1 LRSPSRV
8 GVGSAVAVRAGA
20 SRVGGGDGAAD
31 ALPEGG
37 LARRARAR
45 ARIGRPETFDESI
58 REEPKDGSLCMNR
71 RTSGA
76 ATVGLI
82 WIIVLILLLIGCAAG
97 LYAVSADKTKA
108 EEAIVAQKKLTE
120 EADGKVKTLKNKLS
134 ALSKVVG
141 FRDES
146 DQGDS
151 RDDQIAKAIEDIRT
165 KQNLGADAT
174 TTSKVI
180 EKLQTQIE
188 ELTRQL
194 AEAKTQQTTEVQ
206 ARASL
211 QGNLQDVTKAK
222 DEENEK
228 ITKQLTDE
236 RDRHANQETTDKGR
250 IDDLEKR
257 MKDADARVKAA
268 KDEGDKQIA
277 KLSEEVKTRDARI
290 AELAKR
296 VETIRLPDQPDG
308 SVLDASTASTCYI
321 DIGRKQMLVRGTRFK
336 VFSYAK
342 NGSMHEK
349 GMIEVTK
356 VEDSMAEATVV
367 DLKDKFD
374 PIAKGDK
381 IAAPNYDPKMPREF
395 VLVGRFPSGYSRALV
410 ADRLRALGSTVKD
423 KVGPTTDFLVV
434 GDKDEGAAKPEETK
448 EGDAA
453 AAAPSED
460 EELKL
465 AQLYRVQIVPV
476 RDILD
481 YVKYE

>member
-1 LRSPSRV
+1 
-8 GVGSAVAVRAGA
+8 
-20 SRVGGGDGAAD
+20 
-31 ALPEGG
+31 
-37 LARRARAR
+37 
-45 ARIGRPETFDESI
+45 
-58 REEPKDGSLCMNR
+58 MNR

-120 EADGKVKTLKNKLS
+120 EADGKVKALKNKLS

-141 FRDES
+141 FRDET

-165 KQNLGADAT
+165 KQNLGPDAT

-194 AEAKTQQTTEVQ
+194 AEAKTQQATEVQ

-228 ITKQLTDE
+228 INKQLTDE

-277 KLSEEVKTRDARI
+277 KLTEEVKTRDARI

-308 SVLDASTASTCYI
+308 SILDASTASTCYI

-423 KVGPTTDFLVV
+423 KVGPTTDFLII
-434 GDKDEGAAKPEETK
+434 GDKDEGAASKPEEAK
-448 EGDAA
+448 EGGNDASA
-453 AAAPSED
+453 AGPSED

>member
-1 LRSPSRV
+1 
-8 GVGSAVAVRAGA
+8 
-20 SRVGGGDGAAD
+20 
-31 ALPEGG
+31 
-37 LARRARAR
+37 
-45 ARIGRPETFDESI
+45 
-58 REEPKDGSLCMNR
+58 MNR

-76 ATVGLI
+76 AKVGLI
-82 WIIVLILLLIGCAAG
+82 WIIVLILLLLGCAAG
-97 LYAVSADKTKA
+97 LYTVSADKAKA
-108 EEAIVAQKKLTE
+108 EESLASQKRLTE
-120 EADGKVKTLKNKLS
+120 DADKKAKASEDKLS
-134 ALSKVVG
+134 SLSKVVG

-151 RDDQIAKAIEDIRT
+151 REEQISKALEEIRT

-174 TTSKVI
+174 STSKVI
-180 EKLQTQIE
+180 EKLQAQIE

-194 AEAKTQQTTEVQ
+194 AEAKTQFSTEVQ

-250 IDDLEKR
+250 IDDLDKR
-257 MKDADARVKAA
+257 LKDAEAKVKAA
-268 KDEGDKQIA
+268 NDDRDKQVA
-277 KLSEEVKTRDARI
+277 KFTEDVKVRDGRI
-290 AELAKR
+290 AELSKR
-296 VETIRLPDQPDG
+296 TEMIRQPDTPDG

-321 DIGRKQMLVRGTRFK
+321 DLGRKNLLVRGTRFK
-336 VFSYAK
+336 VFNYSK
-342 NGSMHEK
+342 NGAMHDK

-356 VEDSMAEATVV
+356 VEDAMSEATVV

-374 PIAKGDK
+374 PITKGDK
-381 IAAPNYDPKMPREF
+381 IAAPNYDPNMKREF

-410 ADRLRALGSTVKD
+410 ADRLRALGATVKD
-423 KVGPTTDFLVV
+423 KVGPSTDFLII
-434 GDKDEGAAKPEETK
+434 GDKDEGASSKPEETK
-448 EGDAA
+448 DGGNDANA
-453 AAAPSED
+453 AGPSED

-465 AQLYRVQIVPV
+465 AQLYRVQIVAV
-476 RDILD
+476 RDILE

>member
-1 LRSPSRV
+1 LRSPSRI

-20 SRVGGGDGAAD
+20 SGDGAVD

-45 ARIGRPETFDESI
+45 ARSGRPDIFDESI

-120 EADGKVKTLKNKLS
+120 EADGKVKALKNKLS

-141 FRDES
+141 FRDET

-165 KQNLGADAT
+165 KQNLGPDAT

-194 AEAKTQQTTEVQ
+194 AEAKTQQATEVQ

-277 KLSEEVKTRDARI
+277 KLTEEVKTRDGRI

-423 KVGPTTDFLVV
+423 KVGPTTDFLVI
-434 GDKDEGAAKPEETK
+434 GDKDEGAASKPEEAK
-448 EGDAA
+448 EGGSDASA
-453 AAAPSED
+453 AGPSED

>member
-1 LRSPSRV
+1 
-8 GVGSAVAVRAGA
+8 
-20 SRVGGGDGAAD
+20 
-31 ALPEGG
+31 
-37 LARRARAR
+37 
-45 ARIGRPETFDESI
+45 
-58 REEPKDGSLCMNR
+58 MNR
-71 RTSGA
+71 RTRGA

-82 WIIVLILLLIGCAAG
+82 WIIVLILLLLGCAAG
-97 LYAVSADKTKA
+97 LYTVSADKTKA
-108 EEAIVAQKKLTE
+108 DEAVVAQKRLTE
-120 EADGKVKTLKNKLS
+120 DAEKKAKASKDKLS
-134 ALSKVVG
+134 SLSKVVG

-151 RDDQIAKAIEDIRT
+151 REEQITKALEEIRT
-165 KQNLGADAT
+165 KQNLGPDAT
-174 TTSKVI
+174 STSKVI
-180 EKLQTQIE
+180 EKLQAQIE

-194 AEAKTQQTTEVQ
+194 AEAKTQFSTEVQ

-222 DEENEK
+222 DEENDK

-250 IDDLEKR
+250 IDDLDKR
-257 MKDADARVKAA
+257 LKDADARVKAA
-268 KDEGDKQIA
+268 NDDRDKQVA
-277 KLSEEVKTRDARI
+277 KLAEDVKVREGRI
-290 AELAKR
+290 AELSKR
-296 VETIRLPDQPDG
+296 VEMIRQPDTPDG

-321 DIGRKQMLVRGTRFK
+321 DLGRKNLLVRGTRFK
-336 VFSYAK
+336 VFNYAK
-342 NGSMHEK
+342 NGAMHEK

-356 VEDSMAEATVV
+356 VEDAMSEATVV

-381 IAAPNYDPKMPREF
+381 IAAPNYDPNMKREF

-410 ADRLRALGSTVKD
+410 ADRLRALGATVKD
-423 KVGPTTDFLVV
+423 KVGPSTDFLVI
-434 GDKDEGAAKPEETK
+434 GDKDEGASSKPEETK

-453 AAAPSED
+453 AAAGPSED

-465 AQLYRVQIVPV
+465 AQLYRVQIVAV
-476 RDILD
+476 RDILE